1 MESLMIKM
9 PKFIKVLKVVVV
21 NSLVFSL
28 LQNPFISN
36 AMAAGPASSS
46 GIEANDVLK
55 IANGAVNLYQNY
67 LGQKF
72 QIIQAQIASQQ
83 NQKLMSQLSPSCRK
97 PDGTACYVAQAKFFP
112 ECQLPASMSNMPA
125 NACASTNADPNAITQ
140 MLTYESIAQG
150 WMNYYDQMS
159 NEASNAAFPVGIRCL
174 QDKQKAM
181 DSQLTEMM
189 NSLQRLQDRLNQDK
203 QVFRDNNKKLLE
215 DMNSA
220 NEELFGGTKTLN
232 AKTKDFSKYFS
243 QSCQAVIG
251 KDNLRSGS
259 QVGLNGILQN
269 YLAGPNKSASD
280 FNLNKASIE
289 NDIRR
294 EADKIAA
301 TIKSGGVDDFLA
313 KGYIPQSDQAA
324 STFAAIGTQIKK
336 QNAELDVAK
345 ARIKKALDEVNY
357 PMPSMGSNFSTD
369 MEDFMAGANDY
380 FKKSYINDCVTG
392 ADKGIAIPVEDI
404 LRSLE
409 QKATNSEGTARNDY
423 RAALKK
429 ILESDSMMSDK
440 MSQIKDLE
448 SQYPGMTVT
457 YNDSTQNRVTESPY
471 SLFMKT
477 IDKCE
482 QKYVQDDTFA
492 NKSNRS
498 VSYQKKVERAKQALA
513 ELKSLND
520 SYATKVSSAVLSQ
533 VLDCGGTALKSGSCS
548 EDTLNSKGEN
558 FCIASASQCSNE
570 IQGCYAEANAQIQTR
585 KTKMENLAKRF
596 NANVTAMIARSN
608 ALYEQQKAAVTN
620 MTQLIQQRFPGTNF
634 EIPKD
639 MFVSMPEMKKDA
651 YGVEMAGD
659 GNLSSF
665 LDGANSMPEKISLL
679 KEMFKRQKTEV
690 DNSVNEYVGLQKS
703 AMEREKGR
711 WASLKDKCTGAADG
725 ATKMLAQQNAEG
737 QKRQN
742 ELDGLVNK
750 YCNKYANLKNNPN
763 GGCDQAKS
771 LTDMMDKIIEK
782 GGDGRITGKANGLA
796 AQYNSACNSTNN
808 ELLDSLSDCDDD
820 AKGAQKTLCDAKKR
834 KAAAALNKDNS
845 GKSSTVPLVK
855 LCSSESTSENEFI
868 ANVSKRLS
876 SGDQEKLKDS
886 TSMADVNKVI
896 SKLSDSGASIF
907 STFRK
912 LGGDKPCQ
920 KLTDIDNAVDDSDYD
935 STKADLQDKIKKAE
949 ENAKKPKDPKPATVA
964 GTLDSPDYDA
974 ELRNAKSELAKLE
987 KSKKEKSTT
996 QTLLQNA
1003 LTNLASVNASVD
1015 PKSEDGQQRRLSDIG
1030 QKMDEDASCDAM
1042 NTSNT
1047 PKGFGGFDL
1056 NSFDKNILS
1065 RNQ

>member
-1 MESLMIKM
+1 MIKM
-9 PKFIKVLKVVVV
+9 PTFIKVLKVVVV

-28 LQNPFISN
+28 LQNPFISD
-36 AMAAGPASSS
+36 AMAAGGSSSS

-55 IANGAVNLYQNY
+55 IANGAVNLYQSY

-97 PDGTACYVAQAKFFP
+97 ADGTACYVAQAKFFP

-125 NACASTNADPNAITQ
+125 NACTSTNADPNAISQ

-159 NEASNAAFPVGIRCL
+159 NEASNAAYPIGIRCL

-220 NEELFGGTKTLN
+220 NEELFGGTKSLN
-232 AKTKDFSKYFS
+232 AKTQDFSKYFS

-269 YLAGPNKSASD
+269 YLAGPNKSAAD

-294 EADKIAA
+294 EADKIAS
-301 TIKSGGVDDFLA
+301 TIRSGGVDDFLV

-324 STFAAIGTQIKK
+324 GTFAAIGTQIKK

-369 MEDFMAGANDY
+369 MEDFMAGANDF
-380 FKKSYINDCVTG
+380 FKKKYVNDCVTG

-423 RAALKK
+423 RAALRK

-448 SQYPGMTVT
+448 AQYPGMTVT

-471 SLFMKT
+471 TLFMKT

-482 QKYVQDDTFA
+482 QRYVQDDTFA
-492 NKSNRS
+492 NKNART
-498 VSYQKKVERAKQALA
+498 VSFQKKVERAKQALA
-513 ELKSLND
+513 ELKTLND
-520 SYATKVSSAVLSQ
+520 SYASKVSGAVLSQ

-548 EDTLNSKGEN
+548 EDTLNAKGDN
-558 FCIASASQCSNE
+558 FCIAHASQCSNE
-570 IQGCYAEANAQIQTR
+570 IQGCYAEANTQIQTR

-608 ALYEQQKAAVTN
+608 ALYDQQKAAVTN

-659 GNLSSF
+659 GKLESF
-665 LDGANSMPEKISLL
+665 LDGPNSMPEKISLL

-690 DNSVNEYVGLQKS
+690 DNSIGEYVTLQKT

-711 WASLKDKCTGAADG
+711 WSSLKEKCTGSVDS
-725 ATKMLAQQNAEG
+725 ATKMIAKQNEEG

-750 YCNKYANLKNNPN
+750 YCNKYANLRNNPN

-782 GGDGRITGKANGLA
+782 GGDGRISGRANVLA

-808 ELLDSLSDCDDD
+808 ELIDSLADCDGEV
-820 AKGAQKTLCDAKKR
+820 KGTQRAVCEA
-834 KAAAALNKDNS
+834 KAAALKKQS
-845 GKSSTVPLVK
+845 EGTKSATVPLVK
-855 LCSSESTSENEFI
+855 LCSSEDTPEKEFI

-876 SGDQEKLKDS
+876 SSDQEKLKD
-886 TSMADVNKVI
+886 TTTMADLSKVI
-896 SKLSDSGASIF
+896 STLSDTGASVLSSF
-907 STFRK
+907 KK

-920 KLTDIDNAVDDSDYD
+920 KLTSIDNAVDDTDYD
-935 STKADLQDKIKKAE
+935 SAKADLESKIKTAE
-949 ENAKKPKDPKPATVA
+949 ENDKKPKDPKESIIDADYYKNQIA
-964 GTLDSPDYDA
+964 G
-974 ELRNAKSELAKLE
+974 AKKDIAKLE
-987 KSKKEKSTT
+987 KAKREKSTI
-996 QTLLQNA
+996 QTILKDT
-1003 LTNLASVNASVD
+1003 LTNLASVNAAAD

-1042 NTSNT
+1042 NTSNM
-1047 PKGFGGFDL
+1047 PKGNGGGFDL
-1056 NSFDKNILS
+1056 NSFDKNILT